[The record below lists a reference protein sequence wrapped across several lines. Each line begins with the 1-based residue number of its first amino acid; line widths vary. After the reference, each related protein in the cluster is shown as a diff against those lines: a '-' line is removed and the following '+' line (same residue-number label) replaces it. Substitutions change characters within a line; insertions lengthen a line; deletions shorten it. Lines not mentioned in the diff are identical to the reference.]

1 MDSLWSLDLKDLEQI
16 VMRIYEDQG
25 FQGDESYGWEKV
37 EMKVKVIKK
46 NWRNPSSNSLPSTTG
61 SRLAKLSDS

>member
-1 MDSLWSLDLKDLEQI
+1 LGLKDLEQ
-16 VMRIYEDQG
+16 MDRRIDADQR

-37 EMKVKVIKK
+37 EMKVKVLKK